1 MKEKLK
7 TIILIIAII
16 TLAMIVILNIRY
28 EVTISRYEEHTEIQN
43 LGIGKLLLSL
53 SIGILMIFLVNFI
66 NTLKIPKV
74 IKIAIMVVAM
84 LLYAIFQVMW
94 IKYCILIK
102 PGADSDIVYGG
113 AKRLF
118 NQLGTSETMLQY
130 LAYYKQNIGLV
141 VIFKKIMDIFQMD
154 SLNLFRYL
162 NVIANMVMVI
172 GLYWIY
178 YMVVPKENKKNSLL
192 FYILT
197 FGVLPVSLLTTW
209 VYGDLIGLS
218 LSVWSVAFIIK
229 YNQTKKMPYFIASSI
244 SMAFAIM
251 ARNNSLI
258 FIIAIVIYILFS
270 IGEEKEKK
278 AKLLNGICVILFI
291 AISMV
296 PNELLM
302 NWFSNKYDLNNK
314 KEKSTITY
322 LYMGMSEGKMANG
335 WYNDEVGEI
344 NIKMMK
350 QDKADKSIENETK
363 EKLKERVK
371 YLLGHPIYTLEFYK
385 DKILSM
391 WAEPTMASEI
401 YNTQRGVDPTNN
413 QLFVLL
419 MEGNNFE
426 ILKLSQKIID
436 GMIYTGT
443 LICVILKR
451 KNMSNEM
458 LLLVLIFLGG
468 FGFHLLW
475 EAKSRYI
482 LPYVVILIPVAVEG
496 MDEITKYLRKKK
508 EEKVLLLKKGEQK

>member
-1 MKEKLK
+1 
-7 TIILIIAII
+7 
-16 TLAMIVILNIRY
+16 
-28 EVTISRYEEHTEIQN
+28 
-43 LGIGKLLLSL
+43 
-53 SIGILMIFLVNFI
+53 
-66 NTLKIPKV
+66 
-74 IKIAIMVVAM
+74 
-84 LLYAIFQVMW
+84 
-94 IKYCILIK
+94 
-102 PGADSDIVYGG
+102 
-113 AKRLF
+113 
-118 NQLGTSETMLQY
+118 
-130 LAYYKQNIGLV
+130 
-141 VIFKKIMDIFQMD
+141 
-154 SLNLFRYL
+154 
-162 NVIANMVMVI
+162 MVMVI

-258 FIIAIVIYILFS
+258 FIIAIVIYLLFS

-278 AKLLNGICVILFI
+278 AKLLNAICVILFI

-350 QDKADKSIENETK
+350 QEKEDKSIENETK

-443 LICVILKR
+443 LIYVILKR

-508 EEKVLLLKKGEQK
+508 EDKVLLLKKGEQK

>member
-16 TLAMIVILNIRY
+16 ILAMVVILNIRY

-43 LGIGKLLLSL
+43 FGIGKLSI
-53 SIGILMIFLVNFI
+53 SIGIGILVIFLIQKI
-66 NTLKIPKV
+66 NQVKIHKN
-74 IKIAIMVVAM
+74 IKRIVLIVTMIG
-84 LLYAIFQVMW
+84 YIIFQVLW
-94 IKYCILIK
+94 IKSCLLTSA
-102 PGADSDIVYGG
+102 GADAEIIYGT

-118 NQLGTSETMLQY
+118 NNMEIKGVSQTY

-141 VIFKKIMDIFQMD
+141 MIFKSIMNIFQMD
-154 SLNLFRYL
+154 NLSLLRYG
-162 NVIANMVMVI
+162 NIIANITMVI

-178 YMVVPKENKKNSLL
+178 YMVVPKENKKNNLL
-192 FYILT
+192 FYMLT
-197 FGVLPVSLLTTW
+197 LGVLPISLLVTW
-209 VYGDLIGLS
+209 AYGDLIGLS
-218 LSVWSVAFIIK
+218 LSIWSVAFMMK
-229 YNQTKKMPYFIASSI
+229 YNQNKKIPYFIASSI

-258 FIIAIVIYILFS
+258 FIIAIVMYLLFS
-270 IGEEKEKK
+270 IGEEKERK
-278 AKLLNGICVILFI
+278 AKLMKGLCILLFI
-291 AISMV
+291 AISMI
-296 PNELLM
+296 PNQLLM
-302 NWFSNKYDLNNK
+302 NWFSNKYELNDK

-344 NIKMMK
+344 NIKMME
-350 QDKADKSIENETK
+350 QDKEDKSIENQTK
-363 EKLKERVK
+363 EKLKDRIK

-401 YNTQRGVDPTNN
+401 YNTQRGVDPTEN
-413 QLFVLL
+413 QLFVFL

-426 ILKLSQKIID
+426 TLKLSQKIID
-436 GMIYTGT
+436 GIIYAGAF
-443 LICVILKR
+443 IYVILKR

-482 LPYVVILIPVAVEG
+482 LPYVVILIPVAVAG
-496 MDEITKYLRKKK
+496 MDEITKYLRNKK
-508 EEKVLLLKKGEQK
+508 EEKVLLLKKGD